1 MSDFRDA
8 VLCIIKRPIT
18 PSTVAY
24 PSRFCPHHHPA
35 IIIKTTAHENERRLV
50 VSISR
55 VCMLPEALPL
65 NDDVVGAVELV
76 PALDAAEDVALVPAC
91 DEAGVEELVVNE
103 EAVDAVTDIVEAV
116 TTGTVVVLLAPN
128 TIALP
133 DMVGFVVNT
142 NVELLL
148 VMVHCVVTAGLLAKV
163 IVVDP
168 EGTTHSV
175 LLLVADGTIDIT
187 GVVIV
192 VTEEEVD
199 KLNSGC
205 TVRVLVL

>member
-1 MSDFRDA
+1 M
-8 VLCIIKRPIT
+8 
-18 PSTVAY
+18 
-24 PSRFCPHHHPA
+24 
-35 IIIKTTAHENERRLV
+35 
-50 VSISR
+50 
-55 VCMLPEALPL
+55 
-65 NDDVVGAVELV
+65 
-76 PALDAAEDVALVPAC
+76 
-91 DEAGVEELVVNE
+91 
-103 EAVDAVTDIVEAV
+103 
-116 TTGTVVVLLAPN
+116 
-128 TIALP
+128 IALP

-142 NVELLL
+142 KVELLL

-175 LLLVADGTIDIT
+175 LLLVAEGTGGIT

-192 VTEEEVD
+192 VTEAEVD

>member
-1 MSDFRDA
+1 
-8 VLCIIKRPIT
+8 
-18 PSTVAY
+18 
-24 PSRFCPHHHPA
+24 
-35 IIIKTTAHENERRLV
+35 
-50 VSISR
+50 
-55 VCMLPEALPL
+55 MLLEALPL

-91 DEAGVEELVVNE
+91 DEAGVEELVVNA
-103 EAVDAVTDIVEAV
+103 EAVDAVTDIVKAV
-116 TTGTVVVLLAPN
+116 TTGTVVVLWAPN

>member
-1 MSDFRDA
+1 MF
-8 VLCIIKRPIT
+8 L
-18 PSTVAY
+18 
-24 PSRFCPHHHPA
+24 
-35 IIIKTTAHENERRLV
+35 
-50 VSISR
+50 
-55 VCMLPEALPL
+55 EALPL
-65 NDDVVGAVELV
+65 NVDVAGAVELV
-76 PALDAAEDVALVPAC
+76 PALNVAEDVVPVPAL

-103 EAVDAVTDIVEAV
+103 AVTKLAVLDAVTDIVEAV

-142 NVELLL
+142 KVELLL

-175 LLLVADGTIDIT
+175 LLLVAEGRIDIT